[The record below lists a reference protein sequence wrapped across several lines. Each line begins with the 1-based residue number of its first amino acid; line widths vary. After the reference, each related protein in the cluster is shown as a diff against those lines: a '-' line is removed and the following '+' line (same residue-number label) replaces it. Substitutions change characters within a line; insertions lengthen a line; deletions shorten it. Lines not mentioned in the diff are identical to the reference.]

1 MIDIKKNI
9 SNLKKII
16 NRDTTIIAVSKKKSA
31 DLIEKAYE
39 NGILDFGENYLQEAL
54 TKISHLSHLNIS
66 WHFIGK
72 IQSNK
77 CKEIAK
83 NFSWVHTVDRYN
95 VAKLLSDNGPLN
107 KSINVLIQVNIDD
120 EKSKN
125 GISESDIYGLAKK
138 IISLPNLNL
147 KGIMVIPKNT
157 TDSKLTEVSFAKT
170 KQIAIELNKN
180 FKGVNE
186 ISMGMSNDFEL
197 AIKNGSTMIRIGTGI
212 FGERNL

>member
-1 MIDIKKNI
+1 MIDIEKNISNIKKNI
-9 SNLKKII
+9 KS
-16 NRDTTIIAVSKKKSA
+16 DTTIIAVSKKKPA
-31 DLIEKAYE
+31 DLIEKAYK

-54 TKISHLSHLNIS
+54 AKISTLKHLNIS

-83 NFSWVHTVDRYN
+83 NFNWVHTVDRYK
-95 VAKLLSDNGPLN
+95 VAKLLSDNCPLN

-125 GISESDIYGLAKK
+125 GINESEIYSLAKK

-157 TDSKLTEVSFAKT
+157 KDLKLTEISFAKT
-170 KQIAIELNKN
+170 KQIAVELKKS
-180 FKGVNE
+180 FKGVSE

-212 FGERNL
+212 FGERN

>member
-1 MIDIKKNI
+1 MIDIEKNISNIKKNI
-9 SNLKKII
+9 KS
-16 NRDTTIIAVSKKKSA
+16 DTTIIAVSKKKPA
-31 DLIEKAYE
+31 DLIEKAYK

-54 TKISHLSHLNIS
+54 AKISTLKHLNIS

-83 NFSWVHTVDRYN
+83 NFNWVHTVDRYKI
-95 VAKLLSDNGPLN
+95 AKLLSENCPLN

-125 GISESDIYGLAKK
+125 GINESEIYSLAKK

-157 TDSKLTEVSFAKT
+157 KDLKLTEISFAKT
-170 KQIAIELNKN
+170 KQIAVELNKS
-180 FKGVNE
+180 FKGVSE

-212 FGERNL
+212 FGERN

>member
-9 SNLKKII
+9 SNLKKIV

-39 NGILDFGENYLQEAL
+39 NGILNFGENYLQEAKA
-54 TKISHLSHLNIS
+54 KISILEHLNIS

-77 CKEIAK
+77 CKEIAQ
-83 NFSWVHTVDRYN
+83 NFNWVHTVDRYK
-95 VAKLLSDNGPLN
+95 VAKLLNDNCPHD

-125 GISESDIYGLAKK
+125 GISESEICSLAKK

-170 KQIAIELNKN
+170 KQIAIALNKN

-212 FGERNL
+212 FGERN

>member
-1 MIDIKKNI
+1 VIDIEKNISNIKKNI
-9 SNLKKII
+9 KS
-16 NRDTTIIAVSKKKSA
+16 DTTIIAVSKKKPA
-31 DLIEKAYE
+31 DLIEKAYK

-54 TKISHLSHLNIS
+54 AKISTLKHLNIS

-83 NFSWVHTVDRYN
+83 NFNWVHTVDRYKI
-95 VAKLLSDNGPLN
+95 AKLLSENCPLN

-125 GISESDIYGLAKK
+125 GINESEIYSLAKK

-157 TDSKLTEVSFAKT
+157 KDLKLTEISFAKT
-170 KQIAIELNKN
+170 KQIAVELKKS
-180 FKGVNE
+180 FKGVSE

-212 FGERNL
+212 FGERN

>member
-1 MIDIKKNI
+1 MIDIEKNISNIKKNI
-9 SNLKKII
+9 KS
-16 NRDTTIIAVSKKKSA
+16 DTTIIAVSKKKPA
-31 DLIEKAYE
+31 DLIEKAYK

-54 TKISHLSHLNIS
+54 AKISTLKHLNIS

-83 NFSWVHTVDRYN
+83 NFNWVHTVDRYK
-95 VAKLLSDNGPLN
+95 VAKLLNDNCPLN

-125 GISESDIYGLAKK
+125 GINESEIYSLAKK

-157 TDSKLTEVSFAKT
+157 KDSKLTEISFAKT
-170 KQIAIELNKN
+170 
-180 FKGVNE
+180 
-186 ISMGMSNDFEL
+186 
-197 AIKNGSTMIRIGTGI
+197 TMAKYRLY
-212 FGERNL
+212 RCLS

>member
-1 MIDIKKNI
+1 MIDIEKNISNIKKNI
-9 SNLKKII
+9 KS
-16 NRDTTIIAVSKKKSA
+16 DTTIIAVSKKKPA
-31 DLIEKAYE
+31 DLIEKAYK

-54 TKISHLSHLNIS
+54 AKISTLKHLNIS

-83 NFSWVHTVDRYN
+83 NFNWVHTVDRYKI
-95 VAKLLSDNGPLN
+95 AKLLSENCPLN

-125 GISESDIYGLAKK
+125 GINESEIYSLAKK

-157 TDSKLTEVSFAKT
+157 KDLKLTEISFAKT
-170 KQIAIELNKN
+170 KQIAIELNKS
-180 FKGVNE
+180 FKGVSE

-212 FGERNL
+212 FGERN

>member
-1 MIDIKKNI
+1 MIDIEKNISNIKKNI
-9 SNLKKII
+9 KS
-16 NRDTTIIAVSKKKSA
+16 DTTIIAVSKKKPA
-31 DLIEKAYE
+31 DLIEKAYK

-54 TKISHLSHLNIS
+54 AKISTLKHLNIS

-83 NFSWVHTVDRYN
+83 NFNWVHTVDRYKI
-95 VAKLLSDNGPLN
+95 AKLLSENCPLN

-125 GISESDIYGLAKK
+125 GINESEIYSLAKK

-157 TDSKLTEVSFAKT
+157 TDSKLTEISFAKT

-212 FGERNL
+212 FGERN

>member
-1 MIDIKKNI
+1 MIDIEKNI
-9 SNLKKII
+9 SNIKKII
-16 NRDTTIIAVSKKKSA
+16 KSDTTIIAVSKKKPA
-31 DLIEKAYE
+31 ELIEKAYK

-54 TKISHLSHLNIS
+54 AKISTLKHLNIS

-83 NFSWVHTVDRYN
+83 NFNWVHTVDRYKI
-95 VAKLLSDNGPLN
+95 AKLLSENCPLN
-107 KSINVLIQVNIDD
+107 NSINVLIQVNIDD

-125 GISESDIYGLAKK
+125 GINESEIYSLAKK

-157 TDSKLTEVSFAKT
+157 KDSKLTEISFAKT
-170 KQIAIELNKN
+170 KQIAVELKKS
-180 FKGVNE
+180 FKGVSE

-212 FGERNL
+212 FGERN

>member
-1 MIDIKKNI
+1 MIDIEKNI
-9 SNLKKII
+9 SNIKKIVKS
-16 NRDTTIIAVSKKKSA
+16 DTTIIAVSKKKPA
-31 DLIEKAYE
+31 DLIEKAYK
-39 NGILDFGENYLQEAL
+39 NGILDFGGNYLQEAL
-54 TKISHLSHLNIS
+54 AKISTLKHLNIS

-83 NFSWVHTVDRYN
+83 NFNWVHTVDRYKI
-95 VAKLLSDNGPLN
+95 AKLLSENCPLN

-125 GISESDIYGLAKK
+125 GINESEIYSLAKK

-157 TDSKLTEVSFAKT
+157 KDSKLTEISFAKT
-170 KQIAIELNKN
+170 KQIAVELKKS
-180 FKGVNE
+180 FKGVSE

-212 FGERNL
+212 FGERN

>member
-39 NGILDFGENYLQEAL
+39 NGILNFGENYLQEAL
-54 TKISHLSHLNIS
+54 AKISILKHLNIS

-77 CKEIAK
+77 CKEIAQ
-83 NFSWVHTVDRYN
+83 NFNWVHTVDRYK
-95 VAKLLSDNGPLN
+95 VAKLLNDNCPHD

-125 GISESDIYGLAKK
+125 GISENEICSLAKK

-147 KGIMVIPKNT
+147 KGIMVIPKHT

-170 KQIAIELNKN
+170 KQIAIALNKN

-212 FGERNL
+212 FGERN

>member
-1 MIDIKKNI
+1 MIDIEKNISNIKKNI
-9 SNLKKII
+9 KS
-16 NRDTTIIAVSKKKSA
+16 DTTIIAVSKKKPA

-39 NGILDFGENYLQEAL
+39 NGILNFGENYLQEAL
-54 TKISHLSHLNIS
+54 AKISTLKHLNIS

-83 NFSWVHTVDRYN
+83 NFNWVHTVDRYKI
-95 VAKLLSDNGPLN
+95 AKLLSENCPLN

-125 GISESDIYGLAKK
+125 GINESEIYSLAKK

-157 TDSKLTEVSFAKT
+157 KDSKLTEISFAKT
-170 KQIAIELNKN
+170 KQIAVELKKS
-180 FKGVNE
+180 FKGVSE

-212 FGERNL
+212 FGERN

>member
-1 MIDIKKNI
+1 MTDIKKNI
-9 SNLKKII
+9 SNIKKNIKS
-16 NRDTTIIAVSKKKSA
+16 DTTIIAVSKKKPA
-31 DLIEKAYE
+31 DLIEKAYK

-54 TKISHLSHLNIS
+54 AKISTLKHLNIS

-83 NFSWVHTVDRYN
+83 NFNWVHTVDRYKI
-95 VAKLLSDNGPLN
+95 AKLLSENCPLN

-125 GISESDIYGLAKK
+125 GINESEIYSLAKK

-157 TDSKLTEVSFAKT
+157 KDSKLTEISFAKT
-170 KQIAIELNKN
+170 KQIAVELKKS
-180 FKGVNE
+180 FKGVSE

-212 FGERNL
+212 FGERN

>member
-1 MIDIKKNI
+1 MNNI
-9 SNLKKII
+9 SANIDNIFLDINQII
-16 NRDTTIIAVSKKKSA
+16 EEYSVNQNITLIAVSKKKPA
-31 DLIEKAYE
+31 DLIEKAYK

-54 TKISHLSHLNIS
+54 AKVSILKHLNIS

-83 NFSWVHTVDRYN
+83 NFNWVHTVDRYKI
-95 VAKLLSDNGPLN
+95 AKLLSENCPLN

-125 GISESDIYGLAKK
+125 TKDL
-138 IISLPNLNL
+138 
-147 KGIMVIPKNT
+147 
-157 TDSKLTEVSFAKT
+157 KLTEISFAKT
-170 KQIAIELNKN
+170 KQIAVELNKS
-180 FKGVNE
+180 FKGVSE

-212 FGERNL
+212 FGERN

>member
-1 MIDIKKNI
+1 MIDIEKNISNIKKNI
-9 SNLKKII
+9 KS
-16 NRDTTIIAVSKKKSA
+16 DTTIIAVSKKKPA
-31 DLIEKAYE
+31 DLIEKAYK

-54 TKISHLSHLNIS
+54 AKISTLKHLNIS

-83 NFSWVHTVDRYN
+83 NFNWVHTVDRYKI
-95 VAKLLSDNGPLN
+95 AKLLSENCPLN

-125 GISESDIYGLAKK
+125 GINESEIYSLAKK

-170 KQIAIELNKN
+170 KQIAIELSKN
-180 FKGVNE
+180 FKGANE

-212 FGERNL
+212 FGERN

>member
-1 MIDIKKNI
+1 MIDIEKNI
-9 SNLKKII
+9 SNIKKII
-16 NRDTTIIAVSKKKSA
+16 KSDATIIAVSKKKPA
-31 DLIEKAYE
+31 DLIEKAYK

-54 TKISHLSHLNIS
+54 AKISTLKHLNIS

-83 NFSWVHTVDRYN
+83 NFNWVHTVDRYKI
-95 VAKLLSDNGPLN
+95 AKLLSENCPLN

-125 GISESDIYGLAKK
+125 GINESEIYSLAKK

-157 TDSKLTEVSFAKT
+157 KDSKLTEISFAKT
-170 KQIAIELNKN
+170 KQIAIELNKS
-180 FKGVNE
+180 FKGVSE

-212 FGERNL
+212 FGERN

>member
-1 MIDIKKNI
+1 MTDIEKNI
-9 SNLKKII
+9 FNLKKII
-16 NRDTTIIAVSKKKSA
+16 NSDTTIIAVSKKKPA

-39 NGILDFGENYLQEAL
+39 NGILNFGENYLQEAL
-54 TKISHLSHLNIS
+54 TKISILKHLNIS

-83 NFSWVHTVDRYN
+83 NFNWVHTVDRYK
-95 VAKLLSDNGPLN
+95 VAKLLNDNCPLN

-125 GISESDIYGLAKK
+125 GINESDIYSLAKK

-170 KQIAIELNKN
+170 KQIAMELNKN

-212 FGERNL
+212 FGERN

>member
-1 MIDIKKNI
+1 MIDIEKNISNIKKNI
-9 SNLKKII
+9 KS
-16 NRDTTIIAVSKKKSA
+16 DTTIIAVSKKKPA
-31 DLIEKAYE
+31 DLIEKAYK

-54 TKISHLSHLNIS
+54 AKISTLKHLNIS

-83 NFSWVHTVDRYN
+83 NFNWVHTVDRYKI
-95 VAKLLSDNGPLN
+95 AKLLSENCPLN

-125 GISESDIYGLAKK
+125 GINESEIYSLAKK

-170 KQIAIELNKN
+170 KQIALELSKN

-186 ISMGMSNDFEL
+186 ISMGMTNDFEL

-212 FGERNL
+212 FGERN

>member
-1 MIDIKKNI
+1 MIDIEKNI
-9 SNLKKII
+9 SNIKKYKS
-16 NRDTTIIAVSKKKSA
+16 DTTIIAVSKKKPA
-31 DLIEKAYE
+31 DLIEKAYK
-39 NGILDFGENYLQEAL
+39 NGILDFGENYLQAL
-54 TKISHLSHLNIS
+54 AKISVLKHLNIS
-66 WHFIGK
+66 WHFVGK

-83 NFSWVHTVDRYN
+83 NFNWVHTVDRYKI
-95 VAKLLSDNGPLN
+95 AKLLSENCPLN

-125 GISESDIYGLAKK
+125 GINESEIYSLAKK

-157 TDSKLTEVSFAKT
+157 KDSKLTEISFAKT
-170 KQIAIELNKN
+170 KQIANELKKS
-180 FKGVNE
+180 FKGVSE

-212 FGERNL
+212 FGERN

>member
-1 MIDIKKNI
+1 MIDIEKNISNIKKNI
-9 SNLKKII
+9 KS
-16 NRDTTIIAVSKKKSA
+16 DTTIIAVSKKKPA
-31 DLIEKAYE
+31 DLIEKAYK

-54 TKISHLSHLNIS
+54 AKISTLKHLNIS

-83 NFSWVHTVDRYN
+83 NFNWVHTVDRYKI
-95 VAKLLSDNGPLN
+95 AKLLSENCPLN
-107 KSINVLIQVNIDD
+107 NSINVLIQVNIDD

-125 GISESDIYGLAKK
+125 GINESEIYSLAKK

-157 TDSKLTEVSFAKT
+157 KDSKLTEISFAKT
-170 KQIAIELNKN
+170 KQIAVELKKS
-180 FKGVNE
+180 FKGVSE

-212 FGERNL
+212 FGERN

>member
-39 NGILDFGENYLQEAL
+39 NGILNFGENYLQEAL
-54 TKISHLSHLNIS
+54 AKISILEHLNIS

-83 NFSWVHTVDRYN
+83 NFNWVHTVDRYK
-95 VAKLLSDNGPLN
+95 VAKLLNDNCPLN

-125 GISESDIYGLAKK
+125 GISESDIYSLAKK

-180 FKGVNE
+180 FKGANE

-212 FGERNL
+212 FGERN

>member
-1 MIDIKKNI
+1 MIDIEKNISNIKKNI
-9 SNLKKII
+9 KS
-16 NRDTTIIAVSKKKSA
+16 DTTIIAVSKKKPA
-31 DLIEKAYE
+31 DLIEKAYK

-54 TKISHLSHLNIS
+54 AKISTLKHLNIS

-83 NFSWVHTVDRYN
+83 NFNWVHTVDRYKI
-95 VAKLLSDNGPLN
+95 AKLLSENCPLN

-125 GISESDIYGLAKK
+125 GINESEIYSLAKK

-157 TDSKLTEVSFAKT
+157 KDLKLTEISFAKT
-170 KQIAIELNKN
+170 KQIAVELKKS
-180 FKGVNE
+180 FKGVSE

-212 FGERNL
+212 FGERN

>member
-1 MIDIKKNI
+1 MIDIEKNISNIKKNI
-9 SNLKKII
+9 KS
-16 NRDTTIIAVSKKKSA
+16 DTTIIAVSKKKPA
-31 DLIEKAYE
+31 DLIEKAYK

-54 TKISHLSHLNIS
+54 AKISTLKHLNIS

-83 NFSWVHTVDRYN
+83 NFNWVHTVDRYKI
-95 VAKLLSDNGPLN
+95 AKLLSENCPLN

-125 GISESDIYGLAKK
+125 GINESEIYSLAKK

-170 KQIAIELNKN
+170 KQIAFELNKN
-180 FKGVNE
+180 FKGVDE
-186 ISMGMSNDFEL
+186 ISMGMSSDFEL

-212 FGERNL
+212 FGERN

>member
-1 MIDIKKNI
+1 MIDIEKNISNIKKNI
-9 SNLKKII
+9 KS
-16 NRDTTIIAVSKKKSA
+16 DTTIIAVSKKKPA
-31 DLIEKAYE
+31 DLIEKAYK

-54 TKISHLSHLNIS
+54 AKISTLKHLNIS

-83 NFSWVHTVDRYN
+83 NFNWVHTVDRYKI
-95 VAKLLSDNGPLN
+95 AKLLSENCPLN

-125 GISESDIYGLAKK
+125 GISESDIYSLAKK

-157 TDSKLTEVSFAKT
+157 TDSKLTEVSFSKT
-170 KQIAIELNKN
+170 KQIAIELSKN
-180 FKGVNE
+180 FKGANE
-186 ISMGMSNDFEL
+186 ISMGMSNDFKL

-212 FGERNL
+212 FGERN

>member
-16 NRDTTIIAVSKKKSA
+16 NSDTTIIAVSKKKPA

-39 NGILDFGENYLQEAL
+39 NGILNFGENYLQEAQA
-54 TKISHLSHLNIS
+54 KISILEHLNIS

-83 NFSWVHTVDRYN
+83 NFNWVHTVDRYK
-95 VAKLLSDNGPLN
+95 VAKLLNDNCPHY

-125 GISESDIYGLAKK
+125 GIKESGIYSLDKK
-138 IISLPNLNL
+138 IISLPNLDL

-170 KQIAIELNKN
+170 KQIAIELSKN
-180 FKGVNE
+180 FKGANE

-212 FGERNL
+212 FGERN

>member
-1 MIDIKKNI
+1 MIDIEKNISNIKKNI
-9 SNLKKII
+9 KS
-16 NRDTTIIAVSKKKSA
+16 DTTIIAVSKKKPA
-31 DLIEKAYE
+31 DLIEKAYK

-54 TKISHLSHLNIS
+54 AKISTLKHLNIS

-83 NFSWVHTVDRYN
+83 NFNWVHTVDRYKI
-95 VAKLLSDNGPLN
+95 AKLLSENCPLN

-125 GISESDIYGLAKK
+125 GINESEIYSLAKK

-157 TDSKLTEVSFAKT
+157 KDSKLTEISFAKT
-170 KQIAIELNKN
+170 KQIAVELKKS
-180 FKGVNE
+180 FKGVSE

-212 FGERNL
+212 FGERN

>member
-1 MIDIKKNI
+1 MIDIEKNI
-9 SNLKKII
+9 SNIKKII
-16 NRDTTIIAVSKKKSA
+16 KSDTTIIAVSKKKPA
-31 DLIEKAYE
+31 ELIEKAYK

-54 TKISHLSHLNIS
+54 AKISTLKHLNIS

-83 NFSWVHTVDRYN
+83 NFNWVHTVDRYKI
-95 VAKLLSDNGPLN
+95 AKLLSENCPLN

-125 GISESDIYGLAKK
+125 GINESEIYSLAKK

-157 TDSKLTEVSFAKT
+157 KDSKLTEISFAKT
-170 KQIAIELNKN
+170 KQIAVELNKS
-180 FKGVNE
+180 FKGVSE
-186 ISMGMSNDFEL
+186 ISRGMSNDFEL

-212 FGERNL
+212 FGERN

>member
-1 MIDIKKNI
+1 MIDIEKNI
-9 SNLKKII
+9 SNIKKIVKS
-16 NRDTTIIAVSKKKSA
+16 DTTIIAVSKKKPA
-31 DLIEKAYE
+31 DLIEKAYK

-54 TKISHLSHLNIS
+54 AKISTLKHLNIS

-83 NFSWVHTVDRYN
+83 NFNWVHTVDRYKI
-95 VAKLLSDNGPLN
+95 AKLLSENCPLN

-125 GISESDIYGLAKK
+125 VISESDIYGLAKK

-157 TDSKLTEVSFAKT
+157 KDSKLTEISFAKT
-170 KQIAIELNKN
+170 KQIAVELKKS
-180 FKGVNE
+180 FKGVSE

-212 FGERNL
+212 FGERN

>member
-1 MIDIKKNI
+1 MIDIEKNISNIKKNI
-9 SNLKKII
+9 KS
-16 NRDTTIIAVSKKKSA
+16 DTTIIAVSKKKPA
-31 DLIEKAYE
+31 DLIEKAYK

-54 TKISHLSHLNIS
+54 AKISTLKHLNIS

-83 NFSWVHTVDRYN
+83 NFNWVHTVDRYKI
-95 VAKLLSDNGPLN
+95 AKLLSENCPLN

-125 GISESDIYGLAKK
+125 GINESEIYSLAKK

-170 KQIAIELNKN
+170 KQIALELNKN
-180 FKGVNE
+180 FKGVDE
-186 ISMGMSNDFEL
+186 ISMGMSSDFEL

-212 FGERNL
+212 FGERN

>member
-1 MIDIKKNI
+1 MN
-9 SNLKKII
+9 
-16 NRDTTIIAVSKKKSA
+16 
-31 DLIEKAYE
+31 
-39 NGILDFGENYLQEAL
+39 
-54 TKISHLSHLNIS
+54 
-66 WHFIGK
+66 
-72 IQSNK
+72 
-77 CKEIAK
+77 
-83 NFSWVHTVDRYN
+83 
-95 VAKLLSDNGPLN
+95 DNCPLN

-125 GISESDIYGLAKK
+125 GINESDIYGLAKK

-180 FKGVNE
+180 FKGANE

-212 FGERNL
+212 FGERN